1 MHSCV
6 HGSNDDQKLIKI
18 WLDLIF
24 IVKSPLSRNIR
35 LPDELYNKLYQIKV
49 SLQDQYQSDAPS
61 LQDLV
66 SVAIEKLCDEW
77 EDPNLQAELLEE
89 LLESRREARS
99 RMGKRKSD
107 SS

>member
-1 MHSCV
+1 M
-6 HGSNDDQKLIKI
+6 
-18 WLDLIF
+18 
-24 IVKSPLSRNIR
+24 SRNIR
-35 LPDELYNKLYQIKV
+35 IPDELYNKLYQIKV
-49 SLQDQYQSDAPS
+49 SLQDQYQTDAPS

-66 SVAIEKLCDEW
+66 NVAIKELCEEW